1 MDESLRILA
10 LAVAQAAAVAFVV
23 RGLIDA
29 LKMAVDP
36 PRFVAPL
43 LALVLGPCVLTLLS
57 VAANA
62 PLTQAL
68 VAQNIVGG
76 LLAGLAAIGSVEL
89 TKREKREAL

>member
-1 MDESLRILA
+1 MNNPLTVLA
-10 LAVAQAAAVAFVV
+10 LAAAQAAAVAFLV

-36 PRFVAPL
+36 PRFVPPL
-43 LALVLGPCVLTLLS
+43 LALLLGPLILTLLS
-57 VAANA
+57 VAAGA

-68 VAQNIVGG
+68 LAQNAVAG

-89 TKREKREAL
+89 SKRERREA

>member
-1 MDESLRILA
+1 MNDPLPVLA
-10 LAVAQAAAVAFVV
+10 LAVAQAAAVAFIV

-43 LALVLGPCVLTLLS
+43 LALVLGPAVLVLLS
-57 VAANA
+57 VAAGAVLNQT
-62 PLTQAL
+62 LL
-68 VAQNIVGG
+68 AQNVVAG

-89 TKREKREAL
+89 TKREKRDE